1 MGKFKFKLKEERETL
16 KPKDV
21 DPALIARLEKQYG
34 PVNKEYDFFDKDL
47 KTYFKTDKINDE
59 TGAIGHKVIKLASFA
74 DSLKKIYDAVN
85 ALKALIGT
93 PEGKGNKDVVDTLT
107 KVKDAFN
114 NYRSY
119 LRKYYPDQYEVIK
132 NELNEISSLAST
144 SGFVSGG
151 QGENYAAPA
160 FGGKPKKSSYSAYS
174 EAGWKP
180 VKEGPGASMGPGPKA
195 GKEGVKDNIYV
206 TDFKYKLVNKD
217 ALAKKAKGIEVKKL
231 WEAEDVEEFL
241 DDMKINDP
249 SRREFIKTRILAFD
263 ALEDKL
269 NQLVPMMQQAKNKTI
284 DYYRNK
290 PESYGIVY
298 GTDLAQEYLN
308 DLIDLFK
315 Q

>member
-1 MGKFKFKLKEERETL
+1 MGKFKFKLKEDRETL

-34 PVNKEYDFFDKDL
+34 PVNMEYDFFDKDL

-59 TGAIGHKVIKLASFA
+59 TGSIGHRVIKLASFA
-74 DSLKKIYDAVN
+74 DSLKKIHDAVN

-132 NELNEISSLAST
+132 NELNEISTIASN

-151 QGENYAAPA
+151 QGENYSAPA

-217 ALAKKAKGIEVKKL
+217 ALAKKAKGIEIKKL
-231 WEAEDVEEFL
+231 WEVEDVEKFL
-241 DDMKINDP
+241 DDIKINDP
-249 SRREFIKTRILAFD
+249 ARREFVKTRILAFD

-269 NQLVPMMQQAKNKTI
+269 NQLIPLMQQAKNKTI

-290 PESYGIVY
+290 PESFGIVY